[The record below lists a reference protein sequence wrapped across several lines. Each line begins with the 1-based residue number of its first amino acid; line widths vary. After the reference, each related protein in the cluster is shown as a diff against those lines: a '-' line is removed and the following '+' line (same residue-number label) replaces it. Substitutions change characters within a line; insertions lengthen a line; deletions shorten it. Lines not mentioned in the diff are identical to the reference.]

1 MDEILNKSGADLEGA
16 PLARTPSIFCRDR
29 ASDFVWAPR
38 QKSMHQIA
46 QIDFENYNFSQLL
59 RGHIPLRSYET
70 MGREHTCNV
79 RKLQIEKQKK
89 VLDTLL
95 IIQSYTTKKWAIH
108 VFCCLNWHVI
118 FFLQLASLADKGNQ
132 QGLHLNYLH
141 NLTS

>member
-16 PLARTPSIFCRDR
+16 PLARAPSNFCSRDR

-79 RKLQIEKQKK
+79 RKLQIEKKK
-89 VLDTLL
+89 KFWILFSSSNL
-95 IIQSYTTKKWAIH
+95 ILPK
-108 VFCCLNWHVI
+108 N
-118 FFLQLASLADKGNQ
+118 
-132 QGLHLNYLH
+132 GLFMYFVA
-141 NLTS
+141 